1 MFCKVIAVLKTT
13 SFFIQ
18 YEMFVIYDF
27 LFLLCRFSILA
38 GPIND
43 KSWNLTQCTV
53 YANVL
58 VSGWTWQTLP
68 KAVSCKVIAVLKT
81 FSFLSNIKCLL
92 SMTFFVWYLAAVWE
106 GQLMTSLET
115 STNAIYTA
123 NVLVTTIKAL
133 EKNDT
138 FLSKQDI
145 KNVAWVLPP

>member
-1 MFCKVIAVLKTT
+1 MPKTGFCKVITVLQTT

-18 YEMFVIYDF
+18 YEMFVIHDF
-27 LFLLCRFSILA
+27 LKLCLLSCFSTLA

-43 KSWNLTQCTV
+43 KSWNFKQCTV

-115 STNAIYTA
+115 STNALHTPTYC
-123 NVLVTTIKAL
+123 LLRLRLWKKETTSSLISL
-133 EKNDT
+133 Y
-138 FLSKQDI
+138 
-145 KNVAWVLPP
+145 

>member
-1 MFCKVIAVLKTT
+1 MPKTVFCKVIAVLKTT
-13 SFFIQ
+13 SFFCTIWNVVIHD
-18 YEMFVIYDF
+18 FVC
-27 LFLLCRFSILA
+27 LLCRFSILA

-68 KAVSCKVIAVLKT
+68 KAVSCEVMAILKT

-123 NVLVTTIKAL
+123 NVLVITIKAL
-133 EKNDT
+133 EKNNT
-138 FLSKQDI
+138 FL
-145 KNVAWVLPP
+145 

>member
-1 MFCKVIAVLKTT
+1 MPKTVFCKVIAVLKTT

-18 YEMFVIYDF
+18 YEMFVIRDF
-27 LFLLCRFSILA
+27 LCLLCRFSILV

-43 KSWNLTQCTV
+43 ESWNPTQCTV

-58 VSGWTWQTLP
+58 VSWWTWQTLP
-68 KAVSCKVIAVLKT
+68 KAVSCEVIAVLKT

-106 GQLMTSLET
+106 GQLMTRLET

-133 EKNDT
+133 EKNNT
-138 FLSKQDI
+138 FL
-145 KNVAWVLPP
+145 

>member
-1 MFCKVIAVLKTT
+1 MPKTVFCKVIAVLKKPPV
-13 SFFIQ
+13 FFIQ
-18 YEMFVIYDF
+18 YEMFVIHDF
-27 LFLLCRFSILA
+27 LCLLCRFSILV

-43 KSWNLTQCTV
+43 KSWNLTQCTA

-58 VSGWTWQTLP
+58 VSWWTWQTLP
-68 KAVSCKVIAVLKT
+68 KAVSCEVIAVLKT

-133 EKNDT
+133 EKNNT
-138 FLSKQDI
+138 FL
-145 KNVAWVLPP
+145 

>member
-1 MFCKVIAVLKTT
+1 MPKTVFCKVIAVLKKPPV
-13 SFFIQ
+13 FFIQ
-18 YEMFVIYDF
+18 YEMFVIHDF
-27 LFLLCRFSILA
+27 LCLLCRFSILV

-58 VSGWTWQTLP
+58 VSWWTWQTLP
-68 KAVSCKVIAVLKT
+68 KAVSCEVIAVLKT

-92 SMTFFVWYLAAVWE
+92 SITFFVWYLAAVWE

-123 NVLVTTIKAL
+123 NVLVTAIKAL
-133 EKNDT
+133 GQNNT
-138 FLSKQDI
+138 FL
-145 KNVAWVLPP
+145 

>member
-1 MFCKVIAVLKTT
+1 MPKTGFCKVITVLQTT

-18 YEMFVIYDF
+18 YEMFVIHDF
-27 LFLLCRFSILA
+27 LKLCLLWCFSTLA

-43 KSWNLTQCTV
+43 KSWNFKQCTA

-92 SMTFFVWYLAAVWE
+92 SITFFVWYLAAVWE

-133 EKNDT
+133 EKNNT
-138 FLSKQDI
+138 FL
-145 KNVAWVLPP
+145 